1 MFCRHC
7 GKELPQNTSACPDCG
22 TKVKKYTPKKATRP
36 DKKSLLHTVI
46 GFFFPV
52 IGLILYLIWM
62 EDYPLRAKS
71 AGKGGDHRCGNI
83 RISDRTQLVIFSPVF
98 DFSSDFV
105 LNKKRA
111 ADVSSGNVRGCYF
124 FTQF

>member
-36 DKKSLLHTVI
+36 DKKSPLHTVI

-52 IGLILYLIWM
+52 IGLILYLVQK
-62 EDYPLRAKS
+62 DTCPLRAKS
-71 AGKGGDHRCGNI
+71 AGKGALLRVAVNFALFLLYVC
-83 RISDRTQLVIFSPVF
+83 VF
-98 DFSSDFV
+98 MPIMAALWKASSLSLF
-105 LNKKRA
+105 
-111 ADVSSGNVRGCYF
+111 
-124 FTQF
+124 